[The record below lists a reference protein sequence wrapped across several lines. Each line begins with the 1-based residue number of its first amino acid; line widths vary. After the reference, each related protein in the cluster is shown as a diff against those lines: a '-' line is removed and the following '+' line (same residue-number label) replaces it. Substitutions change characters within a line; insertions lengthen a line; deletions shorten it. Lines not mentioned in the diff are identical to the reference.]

1 MYKEVRDM
9 KKMKPT
15 VKLFA
20 IVSTVIVI
28 VASIVIGLL
37 LDKQTFFAVIG
48 SANITVFIISKV
60 FVLLAISIY
69 FFVSIFKERE
79 IGFAQVS
86 FLVAMQLIPTVVRL
100 LLKTGS
106 YGVLLSVVTLFVAL
120 LLLEVIIFGPLV
132 KQIREND
139 SAGKNL
145 DGNGQFKGP
154 GV

>member
-1 MYKEVRDM
+1 M